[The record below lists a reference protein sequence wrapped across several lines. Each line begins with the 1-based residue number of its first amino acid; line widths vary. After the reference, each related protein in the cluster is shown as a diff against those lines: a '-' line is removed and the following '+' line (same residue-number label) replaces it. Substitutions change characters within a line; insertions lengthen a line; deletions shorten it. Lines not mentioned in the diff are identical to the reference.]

1 MNVEIVYIVYAHHSN
16 YIFFKSELYIFFK
29 SELNEAMEFAKKEN
43 GCLARIIRLEDG
55 TRYICWYDFKY
66 LCWSD

>member
-1 MNVEIVYIVYAHHSN
+1 MMKNIEIIYIVYAHHSN
-16 YIFFKSELYIFFK
+16 YIFFKSEL
-29 SELNEAMEFAKKEN
+29 NEAMKFAKKEN

-55 TRYICWYDFKY
+55 TRYICWYDFKC